1 MEILGVF
8 THDDELK
15 SRQSDEAYAKLKTY
29 LYFDQVRQIPYA
41 KVQKKLEKITTLDDL
56 VKYRDLLMTEYMPQG
71 INLVKQQ
78 EEIQVINK
86 AYSNTTL
93 KIFSHYDNLALHR
106 KKKLEVRSAFGQEFE
121 KAEMRYV
128 AQQIFPWFC
137 RFKLYSSVFWLM
149 EHAHC
154 SPFVLGKNGY
164 NALHQLAQQG
174 NQADLLD
181 LLLNHERK
189 YEFWEPQN
197 PALSFSWYHAVLLP
211 DRFQNQ
217 DSPLHMA
224 VIQKDADAFQ
234 VFCLACQNDR
244 QSESEDV
251 EAQRTRMLKNQVK
264 IFSVVNNRGWNALE
278 LSMMPKKTKESEEAF
293 AVFEKY
299 KEITYQAKCFYVLKS
314 YPLNSVEIEADSV
327 FTIANPYQYMLITQA
342 DNQQIEKASI
352 YIQLNRIAQNV
363 KQMTGNLGKLT
374 FKFYKGTN
382 NVTMQQWS
390 AEKIA
395 KENSFWTHLKRLLTC
410 QCRMP
415 KFSEL
420 SQEMKEK
427 KFQKILKNNQYI
439 YLVKIDQ
446 VTMNHVAKILGFK
459 VFDVK
464 KKYYKE
470 IDLEDTSDN
479 EPFRDIQIQQ
489 MIIYLLEQEFDLQ
502 QYTEIGL
509 VKEHFPCHHFED
521 RKNISD
527 LWKKYFRKTLFEP
540 LSPVEVQDALLPL
553 KQIAFYHGIQNGFY
567 FGYLVTFTSFML
579 PLSLAGIAAFIYNLL
594 DKERSLNVTLLP
606 FTCIFTSLWMSFFFE
621 T

>member
-1 MEILGVF
+1 
-8 THDDELK
+8 
-15 SRQSDEAYAKLKTY
+15 
-29 LYFDQVRQIPYA
+29 
-41 KVQKKLEKITTLDDL
+41 
-56 VKYRDLLMTEYMPQG
+56 
-71 INLVKQQ
+71 
-78 EEIQVINK
+78 
-86 AYSNTTL
+86 
-93 KIFSHYDNLALHR
+93 
-106 KKKLEVRSAFGQEFE
+106 
-121 KAEMRYV
+121 
-128 AQQIFPWFC
+128 
-137 RFKLYSSVFWLM
+137 
-149 EHAHC
+149 
-154 SPFVLGKNGY
+154 
-164 NALHQLAQQG
+164 
-174 NQADLLD
+174 
-181 LLLNHERK
+181 
-189 YEFWEPQN
+189 
-197 PALSFSWYHAVLLP
+197 
-211 DRFQNQ
+211 
-217 DSPLHMA
+217 
-224 VIQKDADAFQ
+224 
-234 VFCLACQNDR
+234 
-244 QSESEDV
+244 
-251 EAQRTRMLKNQVK
+251 MLKNQIK

-278 LSMMPKKTKESEEAF
+278 LSVMPKKTKESEEAF

-314 YPLNSVEIEADSV
+314 YPLNSVKIEADSV

-390 AEKIA
+390 AENIA
-395 KENSFWTHLKRLLTC
+395 KENSYWTHLKKLLTC

-527 LWKKYFRKTLFEP
+527 LWKKYFTKTLFEP
-540 LSPVEVQDALLPL
+540 LSPVEVQDALVPL
-553 KQIAFYHGIQNGFY
+553 KQIAFYHGI
-567 FGYLVTFTSFML
+567 
-579 PLSLAGIAAFIYNLL
+579 
-594 DKERSLNVTLLP
+594 
-606 FTCIFTSLWMSFFFE
+606 
-621 T
+621 